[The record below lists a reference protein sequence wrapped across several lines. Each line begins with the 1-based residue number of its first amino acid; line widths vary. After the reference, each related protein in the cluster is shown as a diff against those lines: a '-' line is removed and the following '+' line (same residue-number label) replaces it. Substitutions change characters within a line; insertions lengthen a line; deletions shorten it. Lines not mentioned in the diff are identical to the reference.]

1 MLKPEAYFKTYN
13 EAYAALLEYNKDP
26 YDFDSLIT
34 INDLY
39 KLWYPIYEAKVT
51 PETARG
57 MVGAWKRC
65 EPIKEMYVK
74 DVRARHCKNC
84 IDSAVSYATKRNIH
98 TLLNQMFDYA
108 LENDMTDRNYARA
121 VKLAAPEESTDPKH
135 IAFTDEEIS
144 ILWQNADD
152 STVRMILVQCYSG
165 WRPSELINIRSEDVD
180 LDNWTM
186 TGGMKTAAGKNRLV
200 PIHEK
205 IKDLVKRA
213 KDDGDEYLF
222 SPHMTYNTY
231 KNKFYCVL
239 ELLKLNPEHKPHDP
253 RKTFVTKCKKYGVNE
268 YAIKYMAGHSIR
280 DITEKVYTERDSTFL
295 REELA
300 KVQE

>member
-1 MLKPEAYFKTYN
+1 MWN
-13 EAYAALLEYNKDP
+13 EFMEWVDEWDN
-26 YDFDSLIT
+26 
-34 INDLY
+34 
-39 KLWYPIYEAKVT
+39 PI
-51 PETARG
+51 
-57 MVGAWKRC
+57 
-65 EPIKEMYVK
+65 
-74 DVRARHCKNC
+74 
-84 IDSAVSYATKRNIH
+84 
-98 TLLNQMFDYA
+98 
-108 LENDMTDRNYARA
+108 
-121 VKLAAPEESTDPKH
+121 
-135 IAFTDEEIS
+135 
-144 ILWQNADD
+144 
-152 STVRMILVQCYSG
+152 
-165 WRPSELINIRSEDVD
+165 
-180 LDNWTM
+180 
-186 TGGMKTAAGKNRLV
+186 

-213 KDDGDEYLF
+213 MDDGDEYLF